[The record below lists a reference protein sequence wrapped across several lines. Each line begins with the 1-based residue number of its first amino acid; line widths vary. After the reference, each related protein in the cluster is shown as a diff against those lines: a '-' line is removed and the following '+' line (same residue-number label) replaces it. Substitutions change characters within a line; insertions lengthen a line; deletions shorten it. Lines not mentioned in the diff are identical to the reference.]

1 MEKRDGVRVTAEEM
15 ALEGIDRQAK
25 LQKSSFLNI

>member
-1 MEKRDGVRVTAEEM
+1 MEEREGMSVTAQEM
-15 ALEGIDRQAK
+15 AQEGTDRQAK